1 MSIRVVV
8 PPDRLEEAVT
18 AGALRRVD
26 AIINQR
32 PDTYAVLRPDSKPRW
47 QENITAAVAEMAV
60 CILYGFTFSGVVRNA
75 TALQIARLRD
85 AGPLEVR
92 TLASETHHLL
102 AYSKDAPH
110 QKIVAS
116 YVRDNE
122 VLLLGWATAQE
133 IRTYGKRVVGMQHG
147 LPCDELNDMTDIGF
161 DPIPSASWNYSND

>member
-1 MSIRVVV
+1 MIRVIL

-26 AIINQR
+26 AITNGR
-32 PDTYAVLRPDSKPRW
+32 PDTYAVFRPDAKPRW
-47 QENITAAVAEMAV
+47 QENVTAAIAEMAV
-60 CILYGFTFSGVVRNA
+60 CMVYGHRFSGALRNA
-75 TALQIARLRD
+75 TARQIARLKD

-92 TLASETHHLL
+92 TLQSETHHLL

-147 LPCDELNDMTDIGF
+147 LLCDELNDMFGIGYA
-161 DPIPSASWNYSND
+161 PIPGTCWHYTNQ